1 MIDYW
6 YDKQNNVYF
15 ATNNPRDLLQYII
28 DNNIN
33 NILDIYYIKEEQ
45 NNETIFDKLLK
56 K

>member
-6 YDKQNNVYF
+6 YDKQNNIYF
-15 ATNNPRDLLQYII
+15 ATNNSRDLLQYII

-33 NILDIYYIKEEQ
+33 NILDICYIKEEQ
-45 NNETIFDKLLK
+45 NNETIFDKLFK